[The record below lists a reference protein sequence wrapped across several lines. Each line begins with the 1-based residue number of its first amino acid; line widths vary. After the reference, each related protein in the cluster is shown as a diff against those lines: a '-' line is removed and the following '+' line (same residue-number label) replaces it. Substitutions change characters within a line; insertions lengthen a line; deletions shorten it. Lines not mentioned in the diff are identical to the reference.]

1 MIRVVLAEANL
12 NWLFQANLPPP
23 SPVVMRYWKQCSST
37 ADSGY
42 FGEEGLEAEEHARG
56 ERRIRSNLF
65 FAHFQRVIHTRP
77 VKYIN

>member
-56 ERRIRSNLF
+56 ERGIRSNLNLCS
-65 FAHFQRVIHTRP
+65 FA
-77 VKYIN
+77 KSN